1 MGRIPGRAE
10 EKCIKLFERV
20 LGGRARRRHKFDFLR
35 GDPTPKRPQG
45 ARLPVDAYFPGY
57 SLVLEYLG
65 EQHFED
71 NPLMNRR
78 AGRREQRQRYLQRRL
93 EVLPQ
98 HDIKV
103 ICVRYDEPMTEE
115 YVRRK
120 SEEAGIQVPGPE
132 EPD

>member
-1 MGRIPGRAE
+1 LGRIPGKAE
-10 EKCIKLFERV
+10 EQCVKLFEQV
-20 LGGRARRRHKFDFLR
+20 LGARARRRHTFDFLR
-35 GDPTPKRPQG
+35 GDRTAKRPQG
-45 ARLPVDAYFPGY
+45 SRLPVDAYFREY

-65 EQHFED
+65 EQHFQD

-93 EVLPQ
+93 EALPQ
-98 HDIKV
+98 HDVKV

-115 YVRRK
+115 HARCK
-120 SEEAGIQVPGPE
+120 LKEASIQVTAPE

>member
-1 MGRIPGRAE
+1 MGRIPGHAK

-20 LGGRARRRHKFDFLR
+20 LGARAHREHTFDFLR
-35 GDPTPKRPQG
+35 GDQTPKRPQG
-45 ARLPVDAYFPGY
+45 SRLPVDAYFAEY

-78 AGRREQRQRYLQRRL
+78 PGRLEQRPRYVQRRL

-98 HDIKV
+98 HGIKV

-115 YVRRK
+115 HVRCK
-120 SEEAGIQVPGPE
+120 LKEAGIQVPGP
-132 EPD
+132 